1 MIGEIVGEPDLGPEF
16 DELVGEPKPE
26 PEFDQGVGTEPE
38 SPEEN
43 GSCLAGWGGSVACD
57 NILAYDASC
66 NSMVTK
72 AYIDQNLHLGPDA
85 YIDLPS
91 GEANLIDMLLR
102 MQEEIAHLKERL
114 QMNEVEATPRVE
126 NPCCEVL
133 LEKQPTEKNT
143 SEENWNHAYA
153 LGMVY

>member
-1 MIGEIVGEPDLGPEF
+1 MTERCLLQKEAWEKMREMFGES
-16 DELVGEPKPE
+16 KPE
-26 PEFDQGVGTEPE
+26 PEFDECDDTEPE

-43 GSCLAGWGGSVACD
+43 GSLTGWGSSMACD
-57 NILAYDASC
+57 NILAHDASC
-66 NSMVTK
+66 SSMVTK

-91 GEANLIDMLLR
+91 GEANLVDMLLR

-126 NPCCEVL
+126 NPCCEIL
-133 LEKQPTEKNT
+133 LEDQPTEKNT